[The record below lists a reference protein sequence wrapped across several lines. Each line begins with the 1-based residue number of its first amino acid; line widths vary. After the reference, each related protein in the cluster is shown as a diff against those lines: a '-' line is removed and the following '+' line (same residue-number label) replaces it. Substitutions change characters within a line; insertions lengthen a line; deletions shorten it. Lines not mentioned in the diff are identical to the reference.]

1 MSAACLLEEIILVD
15 DKSVIADRPELGEEL
30 DEYIADN
37 FDGYVMG
44 FNFRITY
51 SRNIIRSLESQA
63 DPTAGAS
70 WFNQS

>member
-15 DKSVIADRPELGEEL
+15 DKSVIAERPELGEEL

-63 DPTAGAS
+63 DPTTGAS